1 MKKIKTALL
10 ASTALIAASSAALS
24 QVTITGYIEAAYI
37 TGGSSGPNI
46 GTATIT
52 PNGGTGT
59 GITSGNDIARTIGR
73 EAQLRFT
80 STHKLGA
87 FPGYSAAGMVELR
100 RLGAVAG
107 AASGG
112 YEESELRFQADNGSF
127 LAFVG
132 HDTVRGNEV
141 ARNVY
146 PTVGNRASDIIGG
159 LTGIIDPLD
168 ATSGESFLG
177 FELPQLAGGRLS
189 VAYAPNIGGGGSTAQ
204 SQNNSDGLMLRTND
218 VKQNQTR
225 ASVGYRNN
233 TLKVGPGTLDVGVG
247 YMGGTVSGAV
257 FQKPQSQTIGLGYRQ
272 GMFAVGAQKFKNTN
286 DNVSAATATK
296 ENQTTYSVTA
306 GLTKELSI
314 GYARTKQSLALA
326 GVKDPDEIRQ
336 NLFQLAYN
344 LGPASLGLDYAK
356 IDNANYSG
364 GTELTPIKAKFR
376 VNF

>member
-24 QVTITGYIEAAYI
+24 QVTVTGYIEAAYI

-46 GTATIT
+46 GTGTIT

-127 LAFVG
+127 LAFIG
-132 HDTVRGNEV
+132 HDTVRGNEIS
-141 ARNVY
+141 RNVY

-168 ATSGESFLG
+168 ATSGESFAG
-177 FELPQLAGGRLS
+177 FELPNLAGGRLS
-189 VAYAPNIGGGGSTAQ
+189 VAYAPNIAGGGSTGQ
-204 SQNNSDGLMLRTND
+204 SQNNSDGLMLRTFD
-218 VKQNQTR
+218 QTAGQSR
-225 ASVGYRNN
+225 ASIGYRNN
-233 TLKVGPGTLDVGVG
+233 TLKVGPGTVDIGVG
-247 YMGGTVSGAV
+247 YMGGTVSSTA
-257 FQKPQSQTIGLGYRQ
+257 FQKPQSQSVGLGYRQ
-272 GMFAVGAQKFKNTN
+272 GIIAVGAQKFTNKNPNST
-286 DNVSAATATK
+286 VVTHTK

-314 GYARTKQSLALA
+314 GYARTKQTLATA
-326 GVKDPDEIRQ
+326 GVKDPDEIKQ
-336 NLFQLAYN
+336 NLFQVAYN

-364 GTELTPIKAKFR
+364 GTELTPVKAKFR